1 MADLICI
8 WHMFLHLV
16 SDWRIQVAGVVVS
29 H

>member
-1 MADLICI
+1 MADLIGMC
-8 WHMFLHLV
+8 HMFLHLV